1 METCV
6 LIHRTLLV
14 ARFNLGTQGRLPA
27 FPPAPKRRA
36 RWIRQIGGKRDRD
49 SSGKRQEVMKL
60 PWITLWDLHLGSFL
74 YELFPLSLSVLA
86 ASVRCSRSF
95 LLLKG
100 VLALEGLSKD
110 EGVPRGKESL
120 EGVLDQFCPDQ
131 EKSFSGVYLPIPSLT
146 IGSPRL
152 MWGVELH
159 ERPDHWHF
167 WPTPKRQEAGMHATT
182 HSPMPKPSVINGLP
196 CFLIWAPISLLK
208 RASHYQPDL

>member
-14 ARFNLGTQGRLPA
+14 AHFNFGTQGRLPA
-27 FPPAPKRRA
+27 FPLAPKRRA

-60 PWITLWDLHLGSFL
+60 PWFTLWDLHLGSFL

-86 ASVRCSRSF
+86 ASSCSD
-95 LLLKG
+95 KG

-110 EGVPRGKESL
+110 EGVPREKESL

-146 IGSPRL
+146 IGSPWL
-152 MWGVELH
+152 M
-159 ERPDHWHF
+159 
-167 WPTPKRQEAGMHATT
+167 
-182 HSPMPKPSVINGLP
+182 
-196 CFLIWAPISLLK
+196 
-208 RASHYQPDL
+208 